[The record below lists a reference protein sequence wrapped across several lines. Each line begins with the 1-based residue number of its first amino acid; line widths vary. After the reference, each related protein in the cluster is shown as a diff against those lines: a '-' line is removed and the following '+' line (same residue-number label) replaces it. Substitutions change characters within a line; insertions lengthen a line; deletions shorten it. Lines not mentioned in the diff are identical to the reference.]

1 MNNAQENNKPQ
12 KAVGIVL
19 NVLLW
24 LFLVFAFVMM
34 ILAFT
39 SASNEYGVPII
50 GDKVILTV
58 KSDSMKPTFKSGDM
72 LIARALTEEEKND
85 LQVGDIITF
94 YADLDGDGD
103 SELNTHRIISI
114 SAGTF
119 KTQGDNEET
128 NAVPDDYI
136 VFKDKIVAT
145 WKEGEDARIGG
156 LGAVIGFLQS
166 RIGFLLVVIIPLVL
180 LFVYEIIRLVLMV
193 SKLKSKDKRTISE
206 AEKEAIRKQAVE
218 EYMRSI
224 GETGVSGAAVKN
236 ENAEVVSES
245 PDENAEQE

>member
-1 MNNAQENNKPQ
+1 MNNAPENNKPQ
-12 KAVGIVL
+12 KVVGIVL
-19 NVLLW
+19 NVILW

-58 KSDSMKPTFKSGDM
+58 QSDSMSPTFEKGDM
-72 LIARALTEEEKND
+72 LIARALDNDEKND

-94 YADLDGDGD
+94 FVDLNGDGEP
-103 SELNTHRIISI
+103 ELNTHRIISE

-119 KTQGDNEET
+119 RTRGDNTPAE
-128 NAVPDDYI
+128 DDYI
-136 VFKDKIVAT
+136 IFKDKIVAT
-145 WKEGEDARIGG
+145 WKEGDTRIGG

-180 LFVYEIIRLVLMV
+180 LFIYEIIRLVLMV

-224 GETGVSGAAVKN
+224 GETGASGAAVKN